1 MKKKISNL
9 LRFLLFLGV
18 GAGILSLVYR
28 HQNKAYKD
36 ECCMKLNPS
45 WASVALAAE
54 REALLAAC
62 RVDIDRKQGCVPLT
76 QKLAA
81 DFKGTKFGWLGL
93 VLLAFLL
100 SNISRTYKW
109 QMLLGS
115 MGYRPR
121 FANGFLSILVGYF
134 ANLGL
139 PRMGEVVRGGLLA
152 RYESIPVEKVMG
164 TIVADRLV
172 DLFCLGLAVLAAMSL
187 ESGKILGYFSGLQP
201 AGGGGGSGPGL
212 GWFFLGFILLLA
224 VSAYF
229 LRSRILGN
237 GMVQRLLQ
245 MLQGFWEG
253 LQAVRRLQNPALFVF
268 HSLNIWFLF
277 FLMTWLGFQAFSPT
291 AHLGFRAALTV
302 FVFGTLGFVIPSP
315 GGMGTFHALVI
326 ASLTA
331 FYGIRG
337 DDAFSMANIIFFSVQ
352 IGFNALLGLLAL
364 LALPYVN
371 RGQAPAA
378 PTNEEEGR
386 T

>member
-1 MKKKISNL
+1 MKKQISNL
-9 LRFLLFLGV
+9 FRFLFFLGI
-18 GAGILSLVYR
+18 GAGILALVYW
-28 HQNKAYKD
+28 HQNKAYQD
-36 ECCMKLNPS
+36 ECCLKRNPA
-45 WASVALAAE
+45 WASIASVE
-54 REALLAAC
+54 KKEALLSAC
-62 RVDIDRKQGCVPLT
+62 RLEIEESGECIPLT
-76 QKLAA
+76 DKLVT
-81 DFKGTKFGWLGL
+81 DFKGTNFGWLGL
-93 VLLAFLL
+93 VLLSFLL

-115 MGYRPR
+115 MGYQPR

-172 DLFCLGLAVLAAMSL
+172 DLCCLGLAVLAAFSL
-187 ESGKILGYFSGLQP
+187 ESGKIMSYLGSLSSTE
-201 AGGGGGSGPGL
+201 GGGGGPGL
-212 GWFFLGFILLLA
+212 SWILLA
-224 VSAYF
+224 VLVIAAGLAYWF
-229 LRSRILGN
+229 RSRILGSSFARR
-237 GMVQRLLQ
+237 VLQ
-245 MLQGFWEG
+245 LLQGFLEG
-253 LQAVRRLQNPALFVF
+253 LQTVRRLENPALFVF

-277 FLMTWLGFQAFSPT
+277 FLMTWLGFQAFTPT
-291 AHLGFRAALTV
+291 AHLDMRAALTV

-315 GGMGTFHALVI
+315 GGMGTFHALII

-371 RGQAPAA
+371 RSAA
-378 PTNEEEGR
+378 TAASSSEQEQP
-386 T
+386 

>member
-1 MKKKISNL
+1 MKKQISNL
-9 LRFLLFLGV
+9 FRFLVFLGI
-18 GAGILSLVYR
+18 GAGILALVYW
-28 HQNKAYKD
+28 HQNKAYRD
-36 ECCMKLNPS
+36 ECCLKRNPS
-45 WASVALAAE
+45 WASIESVE
-54 REALLAAC
+54 EKEALLAAC
-62 RVDIDRKQGCVPLT
+62 RTTIDKSAECIPLT
-76 QKLAA
+76 DKLVS
-81 DFKGTKFGWLGL
+81 DFKGTNFGWLGL

-115 MGYRPR
+115 MGYQPK

-139 PRMGEVVRGGLLA
+139 PRMGEVVRAGLLS

-172 DLFCLGLAVLAAMSL
+172 DLFCLGLAALVAFSL
-187 ESGKILGYFSGLQP
+187 ESGKILGYLNSLSP
-201 AGGGGGSGPGL
+201 TEDVGGGLGL
-212 GWFFLGFILLLA
+212 SWILLIALLTAAGLA
-224 VSAYF
+224 YLF
-229 LRSRILGN
+229 RSRILGSSLA
-237 GMVQRLLQ
+237 QRILQ
-245 MLQGFWEG
+245 LFQGFWEG
-253 LQAVRRLQNPALFVF
+253 LQTVRRLRNPAFFIF
-268 HSLNIWFLF
+268 HSLNIWFLY

-291 AHLGFRAALTV
+291 AHLDLRAALTV

-352 IGFNALLGLLAL
+352 IGLNAMLGLLAL

-371 RGQAPAA
+371 RSVVAATSLNKEGQP
-378 PTNEEEGR
+378 
-386 T
+386 